1 RAFRF
6 CINFCA
12 AESAQIRRCFRR
24 ATGQRPKAPARMV
37 NASPRDS
44 RGPTRVILS
53 YLLQLIILGL
63 VVVGFYRAYNYSGLG
78 HQLKDVVKS
87 AIQYIEASEYA
98 MSVYMVF
105 TVFGVIALVPTT
117 AMEFSGGF
125 LFVPAYGLLGTL
137 LLTCAAK
144 FVANVIA
151 VTLAKYVMRDWVRRN
166 FVDRSELLQMV
177 SEAAKDEPFKMAFL
191 VRGSYAPLSVK
202 NYGLG
207 VLDIG
212 YLPIMVTSCIFSP
225 FYAIQNI
232 YMGSA
237 CKSLQEV
244 FAPTQSTDATP
255 TWTGALKGA
264 LPVIFNL
271 FLVLFMVRALKA
283 QLKKSRNA
291 MEAKLK
297 SKCAGLCWVASRPL
311 EAGHAVVEGEV
322 PLASWDG
329 CEPGLENST
338 AEAVGAFLRSSPS
351 ARQAWLSLSAGDP
364 AADSEAP
371 RKLHVMA
378 AAAAHRAGTRG
389 EAGARA
395 AKAAAIAHLNAFCT
409 LEDGLAIYERCSRFN
424 HSCSP
429 NAEYGLTQDGLMKVR
444 VLRAIEP
451 GEEVCVSYLGDALMS
466 KSSRQQFLRARY
478 FFLCTCPLCS
488 LPHDE
493 LAGWTCAC
501 GRRRLSCEAC
511 TCGGTS
517 GDWPS
522 KEHLKAVDDLERRVA
537 VLAATCG
544 EKLQGLEEVKEVCRK
559 LQLQFHVVSAR
570 TTFCLLERRL
580 SAMASRP
587 RNAEQLEEAWNEM
600 ASLWSWFEAEWNPL
614 RPYAAA
620 HLYEPTTKL
629 IATGPKG
636 SSQPKAPKLLDQ
648 SRRVSTARNLLC
660 PPGVAVRTDSEQV
673 LGVQSTGSTFFKMNL
688 ACKFRP
694 QILTFRV

>member
-1 RAFRF
+1 
-6 CINFCA
+6 
-12 AESAQIRRCFRR
+12 
-24 ATGQRPKAPARMV
+24 
-37 NASPRDS
+37 
-44 RGPTRVILS
+44 VILS

-63 VVVGFYRAYNYSGLG
+63 AVVGFYRAYNFSGLG
-78 HQLKDVVKS
+78 NQLKDVVKS

-244 FAPTQSTDATP
+244 FAPTQSTDTAP

-297 SKCAGLCWVASRPL
+297 SK
-311 EAGHAVVEGEV
+311 
-322 PLASWDG
+322 
-329 CEPGLENST
+329 
-338 AEAVGAFLRSSPS
+338 
-351 ARQAWLSLSAGDP
+351 
-364 AADSEAP
+364 
-371 RKLHVMA
+371 
-378 AAAAHRAGTRG
+378 
-389 EAGARA
+389 
-395 AKAAAIAHLNAFCT
+395 
-409 LEDGLAIYERCSRFN
+409 
-424 HSCSP
+424 
-429 NAEYGLTQDGLMKVR
+429 
-444 VLRAIEP
+444 
-451 GEEVCVSYLGDALMS
+451 
-466 KSSRQQFLRARY
+466 
-478 FFLCTCPLCS
+478 
-488 LPHDE
+488 
-493 LAGWTCAC
+493 
-501 GRRRLSCEAC
+501 
-511 TCGGTS
+511 
-517 GDWPS
+517 
-522 KEHLKAVDDLERRVA
+522 
-537 VLAATCG
+537 
-544 EKLQGLEEVKEVCRK
+544 
-559 LQLQFHVVSAR
+559 
-570 TTFCLLERRL
+570 
-580 SAMASRP
+580 
-587 RNAEQLEEAWNEM
+587 
-600 ASLWSWFEAEWNPL
+600 
-614 RPYAAA
+614 
-620 HLYEPTTKL
+620 
-629 IATGPKG
+629 
-636 SSQPKAPKLLDQ
+636 
-648 SRRVSTARNLLC
+648 
-660 PPGVAVRTDSEQV
+660 
-673 LGVQSTGSTFFKMNL
+673 
-688 ACKFRP
+688 
-694 QILTFRV
+694 